1 MPKVGRNR
9 SRSVWGAV
17 QSGTSQR
24 ELFYRNGN
32 KMIVVEIST
41 SPRLRLSVPH
51 VLFEQR
57 CAFGS
62 AATIANYDVT
72 QDGQRFL
79 ADISDLMSFDRSHPT
94 PTRARLG
101 PGFLPVWISHRKT
114 RPAARIVTRDTNAT
128 DILTDT
134 SPAFR
139 PLLAH
144 GLRQR
149 TQVSRSARAA
159 P

>member
-1 MPKVGRNR
+1 MPKVGR
-9 SRSVWGAV
+9 
-17 QSGTSQR
+17 TSQR

-32 KMIVVEIST
+32 KMIVVEISI

-62 AATIANYDVT
+62 AATIANSDVT

-79 ADISDLMSFDRSHPT
+79 ADISDLMSFDRSHFT

-101 PGFLPVWISHRKT
+101 QD
-114 RPAARIVTRDTNAT
+114 PARMDLASKNPTGGPNCDARHDAT

-144 GLRQR
+144 GLRQS